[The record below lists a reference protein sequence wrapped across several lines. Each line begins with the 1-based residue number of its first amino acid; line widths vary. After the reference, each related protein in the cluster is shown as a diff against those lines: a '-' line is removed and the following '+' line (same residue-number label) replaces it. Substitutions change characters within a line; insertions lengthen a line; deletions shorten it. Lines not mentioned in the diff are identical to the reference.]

1 MPPSVTLHASM
12 APVFML
18 CMVCSSS
25 RVSMR
30 PTLCRS
36 MACPP
41 AMPWLP
47 AARARTWAACTTS
60 AGAIGM
66 PASSSKASGCRASP
80 ASMAVAS
87 SNCTCTVGRPR
98 RSVSSSMH
106 GRSSCTSE

>member
-47 AARARTWAACTTS
+47 AARSIDAPTASVLPLTGQACPAA
-60 AGAIGM
+60 
-66 PASSSKASGCRASP
+66 
-80 ASMAVAS
+80 
-87 SNCTCTVGRPR
+87 
-98 RSVSSSMH
+98 
-106 GRSSCTSE
+106 